1 MILPNDFNERIYV
14 MKEKLREYIN
24 TIFADAPHSRE
35 IDELR
40 EEMLSD
46 ICEKYDD
53 LVASGKS
60 EAAAFNIAV
69 AGIGDVSDLIEK
81 MQNQKN
87 ENDTVYVGESDDK
100 SHTASPEYET
110 VNDEKYGRWRNLR
123 AVFTAVAVAIYI
135 ISFIPVILL
144 APYNEIL
151 GVVCM
156 FACWAVATC
165 MIIFI
170 NMVKPTKLSRH
181 SRPTC
186 AQKHSDDSD
195 DSDRHEKNP
204 IYKAIS
210 ACIWVAGICAYLV
223 ISFLSEM
230 WHITWL
236 VFPILVAID
245 NVLLACFD
253 IAERGRRKEK

>member
-1 MILPNDFNERIYV
+1 
-14 MKEKLREYIN
+14 MKEKLRDYIN
-24 TIFADAPHSRE
+24 TIFADAPHNRE

-40 EEMLSD
+40 EEMLSN

-69 AGIGDVSDLIEK
+69 AGIGDVSELIEK

-87 ENDTVYVGESDDK
+87 ENDTVYVGESDDT
-100 SHTASPEYET
+100 SHNSSIEYET
-110 VNDEKYGRWRNLR
+110 VDDEKYSKWRNLR

-135 ISFIPVILL
+135 ISLIPVILF
-144 APYNEIL
+144 AGYNEIL
-151 GVVCM
+151 GVVSM

-170 NMVKPTKLSRH
+170 NMVKPSKLSRH
-181 SRPTC
+181 SRPTY
-186 AQKHSDDSD
+186 AKKHSDDSN

-210 ACIWVAGICAYLV
+210 ACIWAVGICVYLA
-223 ISFLSEM
+223 ISFLSGM
-230 WHITWL
+230 WQITWL
-236 VFPILVAID
+236 VFPILAAID
-245 NVLLACFD
+245 NILLACFD
-253 IAERGRRKEK
+253 IAERGR